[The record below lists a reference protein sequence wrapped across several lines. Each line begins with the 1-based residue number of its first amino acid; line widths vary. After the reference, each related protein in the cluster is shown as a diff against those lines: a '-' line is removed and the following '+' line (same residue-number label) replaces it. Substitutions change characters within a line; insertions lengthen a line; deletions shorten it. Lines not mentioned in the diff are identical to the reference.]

1 MTGDAPLVALFGM
14 RQALDL
20 PESFRAQTWEERSL
34 IIRTKVGTIQPEYS
48 ALKLAIGFPP

>member
-1 MTGDAPLVALFGM
+1 MTGDAPFVALFGM

-20 PESFRAQTWEERSL
+20 PEPFRAQTWEERSL

-48 ALKLAIGFPP
+48 ALQLAIGFPP